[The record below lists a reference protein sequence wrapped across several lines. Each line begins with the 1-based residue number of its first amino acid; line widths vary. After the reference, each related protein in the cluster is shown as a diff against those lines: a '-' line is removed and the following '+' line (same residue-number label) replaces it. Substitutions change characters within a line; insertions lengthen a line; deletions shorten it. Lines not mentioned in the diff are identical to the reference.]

1 MAAANR
7 YTGANYVITWQVG
20 ATVYTISNDYSKL
33 DFKKNVKLED
43 KTAANDTDASYN
55 ATYKEGEADLTFFDT
70 SETIISSGIDAALI
84 EGTVG
89 VLSIYAKGIVTG
101 KAVLQGPFI
110 VENHEDN
117 IAFDKNV
124 ETKVK
129 FRKNGPMT
137 KDDGALQ

>member
-89 VLSIYAKGIVTG
+89 VLSIYAKGIVT
-101 KAVLQGPFI
+101 
-110 VENHEDN
+110 
-117 IAFDKNV
+117 
-124 ETKVK
+124 
-129 FRKNGPMT
+129 
-137 KDDGALQ
+137 